1 MAQNVSS
8 AVLKIGRLRYLVR
21 VPTNQQPTLAKLY
34 KANPDMPWEEVK
46 RYLTPEAMLVAR
58 VQELKAYALKCTGRP
73 RKVRLYPDARSFPP
87 TGLTAKAYVT
97 AYYALNQLGTPSH
110 FGPLAE
116 HITYPRGV
124 DSQVAPAPPCRTVTT
139 TRFKEAARA

>member
-1 MAQNVSS
+1 MVQNVSS

-21 VPTNQQPTLAKLY
+21 VPTKQQPTVARLY
-34 KANPDMPWEEVK
+34 KENPNMPWEEVK
-46 RYLTPEAMLVAR
+46 RHLTPEALLAER
-58 VQELKAYALKCTGRP
+58 VKDLQAYALKCDGRH
-73 RKVRLYPDARSFPP
+73 RKVRLFPSPRIFPP
-87 TGLTAKAYVT
+87 TGLSVKAYVT

-124 DSQVAPAPPCRTVTT
+124 DSQVADSPPCRAANTT
-139 TRFKEAARA
+139 HFNRAARS

>member
-8 AVLKIGRLRYLVR
+8 AVLKIGKLRYLVR

-34 KANPDMPWEEVK
+34 KANPDMPWEEV
-46 RYLTPEAMLVAR
+46 RGHLTPEALLAER
-58 VQELKAYALKCTGRP
+58 VKDLQTYAMKCDGRH
-73 RKVRLYPDARSFPP
+73 RKVRLFPSPRVFPP
-87 TGLTAKAYVT
+87 TGLSAKAYVK

-124 DSQVAPAPPCRTVTT
+124 DSQIAASPPCRTVATT
-139 TRFKEAARA
+139 HFKEAA

>member
-8 AVLKIGRLRYLVR
+8 SVLKIGRLRYLVR
-21 VPTNQQPTLAKLY
+21 VPTNQQLTLARLY
-34 KANPDMPWEEVK
+34 KANPDMPWEDVK
-46 RYLTPEAMLVAR
+46 RHLTPEAMLEAR
-58 VQELKAYALKCTGRP
+58 VHALKAYALKCTGRS
-73 RKVRLYPDARSFPP
+73 RNVRLFPSPRVFPP
-87 TGLTAKAYVT
+87 TGLSVKAYVT

-124 DSQVAPAPPCRTVTT
+124 DSQVAPVPPCRTV
-139 TRFKEAARA
+139 FKEAARA

>member
-21 VPTNQQPTLAKLY
+21 VPTNQQPALAKLY
-34 KANPDMPWEEVK
+34 KANPNMPWEEV
-46 RYLTPEAMLVAR
+46 RQHLTPQVLLAER
-58 VQELKAYALKCTGRP
+58 VRDLQAYAMKCDGRHRKIRLFPSP
-73 RKVRLYPDARSFPP
+73 RVFPP
-87 TGLTAKAYVT
+87 TGLSAKAYVE

-116 HITYPRGV
+116 HITYARGV
-124 DSQVAPAPPCRTVTT
+124 DGQM
-139 TRFKEAARA
+139 EI